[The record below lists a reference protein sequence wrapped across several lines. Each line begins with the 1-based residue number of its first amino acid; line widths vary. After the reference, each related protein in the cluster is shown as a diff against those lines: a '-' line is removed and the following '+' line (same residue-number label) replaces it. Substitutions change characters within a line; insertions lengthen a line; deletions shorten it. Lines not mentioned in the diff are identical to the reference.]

1 MLPSLRP
8 SSRSLDS
15 RPNQFP
21 VPNNPQTVTM
31 FFGYRV
37 TDFKSVTVSVF
48 LVTWSYFLVLLMLLN
63 ILLWLARALWKS
75 LSAQG
80 QSPIP
85 KNCRFWG
92 KTNFYAVTIF
102 FGNQVTN
109 RKFVTVLLFLPPL
122 GKFWLEPILLLPFSR
137 PVRALRKTK
146 ICFDGI
152 SKNILQF
159 FAWFEPPIQL
169 VMVIPLWIFLYI
181 EFCFGLPE
189 KIHVEVTIGV
199 TIERILWPNISFDLY
214 SW

>member
-1 MLPSLRP
+1 MLPISNRWP
-8 SSRSLDS
+8 
-15 RPNQFP
+15 
-21 VPNNPQTVTM
+21 
-31 FFGYRV
+31 YRCFWWLGA
-37 TDFKSVTVSVF
+37 TF
-48 LVTWSYFLVLLMLLN
+48 WSYWCFWTYFCDSLELFENRFLRKDNRQFRKIVDF
-63 ILLWLARALWKS
+63 
-75 LSAQG
+75 G
-80 QSPIP
+80 E
-85 KNCRFWG
+85 

-122 GKFWLEPILLLPFSR
+122 VKFWLEPILLLPFSR

-146 ICFDGI
+146 ICFEEI

-159 FAWFEPPIQL
+159 SAWFEPPIQL
-169 VMVIPLWIFLYI
+169 VMVIPLARCLYI

-189 KIHVEVTIGV
+189 KIHVEVTIGI